1 LGRSRMRC
9 RQAIGRRGRHV
20 VGGVVRRADAGGQ
33 EARVAWPGHM
43 AMVPVQGL

>member
-1 LGRSRMRC
+1 
-9 RQAIGRRGRHV
+9 